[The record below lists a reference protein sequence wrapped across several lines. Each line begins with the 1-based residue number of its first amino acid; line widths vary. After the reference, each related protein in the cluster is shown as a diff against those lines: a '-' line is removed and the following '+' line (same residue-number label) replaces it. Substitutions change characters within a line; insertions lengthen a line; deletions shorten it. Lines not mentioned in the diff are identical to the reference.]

1 MEGQRENEGTK
12 KRDWEQELG
21 EDSIKEEEENSIEE
35 IRKVEGE
42 EKAKSVNKMGK
53 WRDENIKEGR
63 KGEERDRERERSES
77 RK

>member
-1 MEGQRENEGTK
+1 MEGQRENERTK

-21 EDSIKEEEENSIEE
+21 EDSIKKEEENSIEE

-42 EKAKSVNKMGK
+42 EKAKSVNKTGK
-53 WRDENIKEGR
+53 WRDENMEGR
-63 KGEERDRERERSES
+63 KGEERDREREFSES

>member
-1 MEGQRENEGTK
+1 MEGQRENERTK

-42 EKAKSVNKMGK
+42 EKPKSVNKMGK
-53 WRDENIKEGR
+53 WRDENIKEGQ
-63 KGEERDRERERSES
+63 KGEERDRERECSKS

>member
-1 MEGQRENEGTK
+1 MEGQRENERTK

-53 WRDENIKEGR
+53 
-63 KGEERDRERERSES
+63 
-77 RK
+77 

>member
-12 KRDWEQELG
+12 KRDWGQEWG
-21 EDSIKEEEENSIEE
+21 EDSNKEEEKNSIEE

-42 EKAKSVNKMGK
+42 EKAKSVNKMGN
-53 WRDENIKEGR
+53 WRDENIKEGQ
-63 KGEERDRERERSES
+63 KGEEGDRERECSES